1 MGTCLA
7 QFGEGGRLEAAG
19 IDVVGVMAML
29 WRPRG
34 CCEVDVIVQ
43 ARIHAELSRE
53 E

>member
-34 CCEVDVIVQ
+34 CCEVDVVVQ